1 MDMKEIL
8 KSGIEQ
14 ALQDTINSGDLPA
27 GEYPEIVL
35 EVPLK
40 RNSVIFLQTSLCNPL
55 V

>member
-1 MDMKEIL
+1 MEMKEIL

-14 ALQDTINSGDLPA
+14 ALQDTINSGGLPT

-35 EVPLK
+35 EVPPQK
-40 RNSVIFLQTSLCNPL
+40 EFVIFLQISLCNPL